1 MITAMFN
8 MKTKK
13 KKADSWEEKIESLE
27 HSVYI
32 EGVKVLQKQER
43 IGYFFTLI
51 VSLALIMILFVILW
65 MV

>member
-1 MITAMFN
+1 MFN
-8 MKTKK
+8 MKSKK
-13 KKADSWEEKIESLE
+13 KRSNMWENKIESLE

-32 EGVKVLQKQER
+32 DGVKMLQKQER

-51 VSLALIMILFVILW
+51 VSLALIMILFVVLW